1 MAEVV
6 VDGFRKPDGPSYDEY
21 GGDEQD
27 LGVDDD
33 AGLVNM
39 DLDGQLI
46 QEAVHA
52 PPMADDDVGRI
63 NNDFD
68 V

>member
-1 MAEVV
+1 
-6 VDGFRKPDGPSYDEY
+6 
-21 GGDEQD
+21 
-27 LGVDDD
+27 VDDD
-33 AGLVNM
+33 AGPMNM
-39 DLDGQLI
+39 DLDGQLT

-52 PPMADDDVGRI
+52 PPTPDDDVGRI